1 MKRLYI
7 TLLLFLIAKTLM
19 AQTGQIVQGKVLNA
33 SDGTVIEMATIRLFT
48 YQGQDSTLVKGAQT
62 DMAGEYWF
70 SNILPGKYKIYISSV
85 GFIEQ
90 SINIQVSD
98 KTVQVPTTRLK
109 EDVQALA
116 EVDVK
121 GKAAEMTVKGD
132 TIEYN
137 TAAYKVGENA
147 MVEDLLKKMNG
158 VEVDKEGN
166 VTINGEEIKGVRID
180 GKKFFGNDVQSAT
193 KNIPADM
200 IEKVQVIDEKSD
212 MAKITGFEDDNT
224 ERIINLTLKK
234 DRRKGVFGNYNAG
247 LGMDMITDDGKW
259 FNYANMPSPDATDA
273 SKTLHFF
280 QNDFRYNAGLFTN
293 ILLGNSQTT
302 ILGSANNTND
312 IRSGRGRGRWGAG
325 QNSGITWS
333 ENIGINTN
341 IDCNE
346 KINKIDNET
355 SLLLGGDASLNHSN
369 NDTRSISNKES
380 YSNGVTYNN
389 ADSANKLSKSWDVN
403 VRFEMEYQIDTL
415 NKLVFQPRISY
426 TNNNSNGYSNY
437 IYTRNDSIATDS
449 VINDGYQKQLNQS
462 EEVSAGLKIIYNHL
476 FAKPGR
482 SITLNGEVG
491 FTNNTG
497 YSETYAYDNLGDS
510 AKVDQR
516 TNSGNNAIN
525 YNIKASYVEPI
536 FGRNHFLET
545 ALTFSSNN
553 RFSHKDQYDKDA
565 AGEYIKN
572 DDYSNRLENR
582 FYSEALELNYRWIEQ
597 AYDLTVGMKV
607 TPSQTHTKTFYGN
620 VLVRDTLLNVWNFTP
635 NATFKYKFGKKEFAR
650 IIYRGRSSQPTIQQM
665 EPVRNNSNAM
675 NETVGNLGLQPA
687 FQHIMRIMYS
697 KYNENNFS
705 SLMTGLRANLTK
717 DALVNNSIYDET
729 GKLYQQ
735 TVNAKQ
741 LPWEIGADFM
751 FNTPFANKLMQF
763 NTRTAISYN
772 QRIAYISHDK
782 TASEIAQMIEAG
794 TFVLG
799 DLSKTGNLRASEDLT
814 LRLTHDVVDVGVRG
828 NITYSRTQNTLRQN
842 SISNVLNWSI
852 TGDVMFHLPK
862 SWNIS
867 ADCGYTARYG
877 YNLNDVNEVILNA
890 SIDKSFGN
898 GTLALKVFDLLNSK
912 KNIVQMVGENYVQ
925 YQKCNTLPTYFML
938 TFTYRFNKMGDLK
951 ATGMGAH
958 IQEMIESGADPS
970 KGRTPQGPPPF
981 MR

>member
-1 MKRLYI
+1 MKR
-7 TLLLFLIAKTLM
+7 FLIGILILASTYAT
-19 AQTGQIVQGKVLNA
+19 AQTGQIVHGKVVNA
-33 SDGTVIEMATIRLFT
+33 TDGTIIEMATIRLFGYRGT
-48 YQGQDSTLVKGAQT
+48 DSTLVQGAQT
-62 DMAGEYWF
+62 DMDGKYWLGNV
-70 SNILPGKYKIYISSV
+70 SSGRYKIYVSSI
-85 GFIEQ
+85 GFVEQ
-90 SINIQVSD
+90 SISISVAD
-98 KTVQVPTTRLK
+98 ATLQVPTIQLK

-166 VTINGEEIKGVRID
+166 VTVNGEEIKGVRID

-193 KNIPADM
+193 KNIPAEM

-212 MAKITGFEDDNT
+212 MAKITGFEDDDT

-247 LGMDMITDDGKW
+247 LGMDMVADNGKW
-259 FNYANMPSPDATDA
+259 FDYANLPTPNA
-273 SKTLHFF
+273 SNADKTRHFF
-280 QNDFRYNAGLFTN
+280 SNDFRYNAGMFTN
-293 ILLGNSQTT
+293 ILLGSSQTT
-302 ILGSANNTND
+302 IIGSANNTND
-312 IRSGRGRGRWGAG
+312 IRSRRGRGSWGG
-325 QNSGITWS
+325 QNAGITWS
-333 ENIGINTN
+333 ENIGVNTN
-341 IDCNE
+341 VNFNE
-346 KINKIDNET
+346 KINKIDDET
-355 SLLLGGDASLNHSN
+355 SLLFGGDGSLNHSN

-380 YSNGVTYNN
+380 YSNGVTFNN
-389 ADSANKLSKSWDVN
+389 ADSTNKLSKSWDVN
-403 VRFEMEYQIDTL
+403 VRLELEYQIDTL
-415 NKLVFQPRISY
+415 NKLLIRPRISY
-426 TNNNSNGYSNY
+426 TNNYSDGTSNY
-437 IYTRNDSIATDS
+437 IYTRNDSLVLDS
-449 VINDGYQKQLNQS
+449 IINDGYQKQLNQS
-462 EEVSAGLKIIYNHL
+462 EEISSNIRLIYNHK
-476 FAKPGR
+476 FYKPGR
-482 SITLNGEVG
+482 AVTLNAEAGI
-491 FTNNTG
+491 TDKKG
-497 YSETYAYDNLGDS
+497 YLETYAHDNLGDS
-510 AKVDQR
+510 AKVDQH
-516 TNSGNNAIN
+516 TNNNSQTIN
-525 YNIKASYVEPI
+525 YQIKASYIEPI

-545 ALTFSSNN
+545 ALTFSGNS
-553 RFSHKDQYDKDA
+553 RFSQKDQFDNDPTK
-565 AGEYIKN
+565 GEYIRN
-572 DDYSNRLENR
+572 EDYSNRLENR
-582 FYSEALELNYRWIEQ
+582 FYSETLELNYRWIEQ

-607 TPSQTHTKTFYGN
+607 NPSQTHTKTYYGN
-620 VLVRDTLLNVWNFTP
+620 QLVRDTLLNVWNFTP

-687 FQHIMRIMYS
+687 FGHNLFIMYS
-697 KYNENNFS
+697 KYNQDNFS
-705 SLMTGLRANLTK
+705 SLMTGLRASLTK

-741 LPWEIGADFM
+741 LPWQIGADFM

-772 QRIAYISHDK
+772 QQIAYITHDK
-782 TASEIAQMIEAG
+782 SATEIAQMIEGG
-794 TFVLG
+794 TFILG
-799 DLSKTGNLRASEDLT
+799 DLSQTGNLRASEDLT
-814 LRLTHDVVDVGVRG
+814 LRLTHDIVDVGLRG
-828 NITYSRTQNTLRQN
+828 NFTYSRTQNTLRLN
-842 SISNVLNWSI
+842 SISNVFNWSL

-898 GTLALKVFDLLNSK
+898 GTLELKVFDLLHSK
-912 KNIVQMVGENYVQ
+912 KNIVQTIGENYIQ

-938 TFTYRFNKMGDLK
+938 TFTYRFNKMGDMK
-951 ATGMGAH
+951 ATGMGGH
-958 IQEMIESGADPS
+958 IQEMIESGANPA
-970 KGRTPQGPPPF
+970 KGKMPQGPPPF